1 MNRIV
6 LFLIVCL
13 SALACVPTS
22 KEIYLQGDRKREK
35 APINQAVSEYKT
47 REYVYRLRP
56 EDVISIKISSLTDA
70 EFDFFNTQSE
80 RTLGGDMLRDPLLT
94 GFQVE
99 KDGSIP
105 LPVVGKVEVEGL
117 TLEEARAKIEQIVD
131 QYLDSPTVDLKL
143 LSFQY
148 TILGEVQNEGRYTT
162 YNPRLNIL
170 EALGEA
176 GGFLDFADRSRI
188 QIVRRNK
195 DNVEIAFVNVL
206 REDLIKS
213 PYYHLQPNDI
223 ITVAPLEAK
232 NWRMNNVANIGIIF
246 SGISAITL
254 LMLRWN
260 N

>member
-1 MNRIV
+1 MNRIS
-6 LFLIVCL
+6 LFLIVCIM
-13 SALACVPTS
+13 SFACVPTS
-22 KEIYLQGDRKREK
+22 KEVLLQGEQNRKD
-35 APINQAVSEYKT
+35 APINQSVSEYNT

-56 EDVISIKISSLTDA
+56 EDVISITIKSLTDS

-80 RTLGGDMLRDPLLT
+80 RTVGGFVPRDPLLT

-99 KDGSIP
+99 KDGTIP

-117 TLEEARAKIEQIVD
+117 TVEEARAKIEGIVD

-148 TILGEVQNEGRYTT
+148 TLLGEVQNEGRYTT

-195 DNVEIAFVNVL
+195 ENVEIAYVNVL
-206 REDLIKS
+206 RDDLIQS
-213 PYYHLQPNDI
+213 PYYHLQPHDI

-232 NWRMNNVANIGIIF
+232 NWRLNNVANIGIIF
-246 SGISAITL
+246 SGISALTL
-254 LMLRWN
+254 LFIRWN
-260 N
+260 

>member
-1 MNRIV
+1 MNRIT

-13 SALACVPTS
+13 MSAACVPTS
-22 KEIYLQGDRKREK
+22 KEILLQGEQNREN
-35 APINQAVSEYKT
+35 APINQAVTEFET

-56 EDVISIKISSLTDA
+56 EDVISIKINSLTDP

-80 RTLGGDMLRDPLLT
+80 RTMGGFMPRDPLLT

-99 KDGSIP
+99 KDGTIP

-117 TLEEARAKIEQIVD
+117 TIEEARAKIEGIVD

-148 TILGEVQNEGRYTT
+148 TLLGEVQNEGRYTT

-188 QIVRRNK
+188 QIVRRNRE
-195 DNVEIAFVNVL
+195 NVEIAYVNVL
-206 REDLIKS
+206 RDDLIKS

-232 NWRMNNVANIGIIF
+232 NWRLNNVANIGIIF
-246 SGISAITL
+246 SGISALTL
-254 LMLRWN
+254 LFIRWN
-260 N
+260 